1 MTDQVQDAPK
11 VEDTAAPAAPA
22 PVTEQQAPAPE
33 VNEVEDRARAQGW
46 VPKDEWTGDPAQ
58 WRPADVYVDRGELL
72 GKIKSQSA
80 ELREV
85 KGMMTYLTEQNR
97 RLYEAGYQKAIADLE
112 AQRDQAVEEGNS
124 KAVREIDKQIRAHE
138 KALEDTNRTPII
150 EDKAA
155 AVQAAQERFEA
166 FKGKNTWYEKDEV
179 MHDWANGAAVK
190 FKSANPRATDEDIYK
205 HLTET
210 VRVKFPDK
218 FKKVGAPSPDGR
230 GDRGGG
236 SPPRKAG
243 DTDFDNFVSTLS
255 DSEASIARNLVKRG
269 HVTKEQFMQSIKQL
283 GGRL

>member
-1 MTDQVQDAPK
+1 MTDQVQDTPK

-190 FKSANPRATDEDIYK
+190 FKSARIFT
-205 HLTET
+205 
-210 VRVKFPDK
+210 
-218 FKKVGAPSPDGR
+218 
-230 GDRGGG
+230 
-236 SPPRKAG
+236 
-243 DTDFDNFVSTLS
+243 ST
-255 DSEASIARNLVKRG
+255 
-269 HVTKEQFMQSIKQL
+269 
-283 GGRL
+283 